1 MNDLGNLQSVHKSSK
16 LFQFYMVFCAFV
28 FFGLA
33 VLVIFIFSLS
43 KADDLQNIVAIGLV
57 AMVLIL
63 IGIAMIWFA
72 FRRKNEELC
81 LYENGLTYSN
91 GEITQ
96 TVKWDEIH
104 SVYEFAFRTVVTYSI
119 TTKDDQDLIFE
130 GHFKNIKQIGERLK
144 YEAEIRNLPIIWGVA
159 SDYRSNLL
167 SVIPK

>member
-1 MNDLGNLQSVHKSSK
+1 MLRKIIAATSIILLFNLAFASPIFCQNKKVSDAEKYKSRIAKRGTGGKPIIVK
-16 LFQFYMVFCAFV
+16 LKDKTKLK
-28 FFGLA
+28 G
-33 VLVIFIFSLS
+33 VI
-43 KADDLQNIVAIGLV
+43 
-57 AMVLIL
+57 
-63 IGIAMIWFA
+63 A